1 MRAGPR
7 IERLDTGVLVV
18 GGGPA
23 GLAPLVAASR
33 DGGLDRLLANG
44 LVVAERDQAIGAGR
58 IGRYLINSDSSAETF
73 LSCVAGHPDPVL
85 AALAD
90 HPAAREIAGH
100 GRNAVPLPLVGRFLA
115 ALGEALAGIIRTAPR
130 GRVMTGRQALW
141 TQRTASGGWSTRLR
155 CLSTGEEVDVLSR
168 VVLLATGA
176 DQPASRLEQEAVAGR
191 LLLPGCAG
199 KVMQSDR
206 VLTAEGLAEVRE
218 RLAALRH
225 PRLVV
230 VGGSTSA
237 VSCVRV
243 LLEALGDRLGEG
255 ALTLMHRKALSVFYP
270 SVQAA
275 QDDGYDAFGPD
286 DICPVSGFV
295 FRFGGLRFDSRTL
308 VRGALRIGD
317 GVPDPRLRLHR
328 LHDAPDADA
337 VLDRA
342 DLVVS
347 AVGYRPCAL
356 PVLDLDGHPVGLHA
370 HQPGGGMVGPRCGV
384 LDARGQE
391 IEGLL
396 GIGLAAGFR
405 PGGAMGGE
413 PSFAGQVNGLWL
425 WQNDVG
431 ALVVRRMLERLDGMQ
446 YPSQPRVA
454 AGPLGPAPELP
465 LAAWPQYEVATVSCP
480 CSA

>member
-1 MRAGPR
+1 MRTGSR
-7 IERLDTGVLVV
+7 IDSLQTGVLVV

-33 DGGLDRLLANG
+33 DGGLDRLLSEG
-44 LVVAERDQAIGAGR
+44 LVVAERDQTVGAGR
-58 IGRYLINSDSSAETF
+58 IGRYLINSDSSADTF

-85 AALAD
+85 ARLVD
-90 HPAAREIAGH
+90 HPAARAIAAH
-100 GRNAVPLPLVGRFLA
+100 GRDAVPLPLVGRFLA
-115 ALGEALAGIIRTAPR
+115 ALGEALAGIIRNAPQ

-141 TQRTASGGWSTRLR
+141 TRRTASGGWSTRLR
-155 CLSTGEEVDVLSR
+155 CVSTGEEVDILSR

-176 DQPASRLEQEAVAGR
+176 DQPVTRLEQEAVAGR
-191 LLLPGCAG
+191 RLLPGCADRL
-199 KVMQSDR
+199 MQSDR
-206 VLTAEGLAEVRE
+206 VLTAEGQAEVGE

-230 VGGSTSA
+230 IGGSTSA

-243 LLEALGDRLGEG
+243 LLGALGDRPGQG
-255 ALTLMHRKALSVFYP
+255 AVTLMHRHALPVFYR

-275 QDDGYDAFGPD
+275 RDDGYDAFGPD
-286 DICPVSGFV
+286 DVCPVSGFV

-308 VRGALRIGD
+308 VRRALGIGD
-317 GVPDPRLRLHR
+317 AVPDPRLRLHR
-328 LHDAPDADA
+328 LHDAPDAGA

-342 DLVVS
+342 DLIVS
-347 AVGYRPCAL
+347 AVGYRPRGL
-356 PVLDLDGHPVGLHA
+356 PVLDLGGRTVGLSA
-370 HQPGGGMVGPRCGV
+370 HQPGGTLVGPRCGV
-384 LDARGQE
+384 LDERGRE
-391 IEGLL
+391 IAGLL

-431 ALVVRRMLERLDGMQ
+431 ALVVRRMFERLDETRC
-446 YPSQPRVA
+446 PSQPR
-454 AGPLGPAPELP
+454 PATDLP
-465 LAAWPQYEVATVSCP
+465 LPPWPRHDAPTASCP